1 MSLTKVSYS
10 MIQGAPANVLD
21 FGADPTGSAD
31 STAAFNAIIA
41 AQRPIYAP
49 AGTYKVSSLN
59 VVDYD
64 GFELSGDGAFST
76 IIETNDTTNDLIS
89 IGAGVTLRYNPTIR
103 NLSFTTSVTKTAGY
117 VVAIDKVYGLIIES
131 VYATGY
137 FGLCDLYEAQLT
149 TITNTS
155 VSLMTPT
162 TGKGISARS
171 NGTSSNLILNNVAF
185 DGGPGTQPY
194 AGLYVEEYDGIF
206 MTSSQFNRCGNG
218 LVFNV
223 PTTKIFDHLFCSNSS
238 FDTCTGDGILIA
250 GGAGKVRRLRF
261 NNCWTGSNGNNGIYI
276 TNGATVTGLRFADGW
291 IVSNGTNGVFI
302 DESVTDTQFVGTM
315 ISGNSR
321 TTTDTYSG
329 IYIGGLTSPAVL
341 NNFQIV
347 GCKIGVADEFL
358 NNQKYGIAVEP
369 LTSPEFREFV
379 VVGNDFTGNVSGASS
394 FGTASFPANRMVKA
408 NVGLVTEN
416 TGYDVQLAANTSVTV
431 THGCVFTPAVGDIS
445 ITAATAGNSATF
457 AYVDTITSTT
467 FKINTNAA
475 PTAGNLGWGWK
486 VNIQ

>member
-1 MSLTKVSYS
+1 MSLTKVSFS

-21 FGADPTGSAD
+21 FGADPTGVAD

-76 IIETNDTTNDLIS
+76 IIVTNDTTNDLIS

-155 VSLMTPT
+155 VSFMTPT

-194 AGLYVEEYDGIF
+194 AGLYVERWDGIF

-223 PTTKIFDHLFCSNSS
+223 PSAQIFDHLFCSNSS

-261 NNCWTGSNGNNGIYI
+261 NNCWTGSNGNNGIHI
-276 TNGATVTGLRFADGW
+276 ASGATVTGLRFADGW
-291 IVSNGTNGVFI
+291 IVNNGTNGVFI
-302 DESVTDTQFVGTM
+302 NERMTDTQFVGTM

-321 TTTDTYSG
+321 TTADVYSG
-329 IYIGGLTSPAVL
+329 IYIFLATSPAVL
-341 NNFQIV
+341 DNFQIV

-358 NNQKYGIAVEP
+358 NNQKYGIAVQP
-369 LTSPEFREFV
+369 ATSPEFREFV

-394 FGTASFPANRMVKA
+394 FGTASFPANRMIKA

-416 TGYDVQLAANTSVTV
+416 TGYNVQLAANTSVTV
-431 THGCVFTPAVGDIS
+431 THGCVFTPAIGDIS
-445 ITAATAGNSATF
+445 ITANTGGGSATF

-467 FKINTNAA
+467 FNINTNAA
-475 PTAGNLGWGWK
+475 PSVGNVGWGWK

>member
-10 MIQGAPANVLD
+10 MITGAPANVLD
-21 FGADPTGSAD
+21 FGADPTGVAD

-41 AQRPIYAP
+41 VQRPIYAP
-49 AGTYKVSSLN
+49 AGIYKVSSLN

-76 IIETNDTTNDLIS
+76 IIVTNDTTNDLIS

-117 VVAIDKVYGLIIES
+117 VVVIDKVYGLIIES

-155 VSLMTPT
+155 VSLLTPT

-194 AGLYVEEYDGIF
+194 AGLYIEQWDGVLI
-206 MTSSQFNRCGNG
+206 TSSQFNRCGNG
-218 LVFNV
+218 LVFN
-223 PTTKIFDHLFCSNSS
+223 PPATKNFDHMFCTNTT
-238 FDTCTGDGILIA
+238 FDTGTGSGITIAA
-250 GGAGKVRRLRF
+250 GGGTVRRLRF
-261 NNCWTGSNGNNGIYI
+261 VNSWSGSNGNNGIYVEP
-276 TNGATVTGLRFADGW
+276 GAIISGLHFADGM
-291 IVSNGTNGVFI
+291 IVNNGTNGIFF
-302 DESVTDTQFVGTM
+302 DTSANDVNDIQIVGTL

-321 TTTDTYSG
+321 TTSNAFPGIRFRATLGGTYEN
-329 IYIGGLTSPAVL
+329 I
-341 NNFQIV
+341 QIV

-358 NNQKYGIAVEP
+358 NTQKYAIEVFGG
-369 LTSPEFREFV
+369 SPPFDGFV
-379 VVGNDFTGNVSGASS
+379 LTGNNFLGNVTGAANLSTSG
-394 FGTASFPANRMVKA
+394 FTNRSVTG
-408 NVGLVTEN
+408 NVGLVTQAVGSV
-416 TGYDVQLAANTSVTV
+416 TQLAANTSVVV
-431 THGCVFTPAVGDIS
+431 THGCFFTPLLGN
-445 ITAATAGNSATF
+445 ITCTAGTSWTSAATVFITN
-457 AYVDTITSTT
+457 ITSTT
-467 FKINTNAA
+467 FTINTNVA
-475 PTAGNLGWGWK
+475 PGADLVWGWQ